1 MQARYV
7 VVLGGCHVVGPF
19 ASLGDAREYAI
30 SNSGVFPAII
40 MTLHDCMFA
49 KPSVHCVASPSD
61 DGLLG
66 PVLRAI
72 DREIGGYHD

>member
-7 VVLGGCHVVGPF
+7 VVLGGRRVVGPF

-30 SNSGVFPAII
+30 SNSGVFPAIV
-40 MTLHDCMFA
+40 MPLHDCPFA
-49 KPSVHCVASPSD
+49 KPSEHCVAPISD

-72 DREIGGYHD
+72 ARECGGYP